1 MLCKEIGDGVT
12 ELACHP
18 GYVDPEFPSVY
29 SVEREAELRTLCD
42 PAVRE
47 TVQGLGLRLIGF
59 RELQSVSGAQ
69 PC

>member
-1 MLCKEIGDGVT
+1 MLCDEIKEGVT

-18 GYVDPEFPSVY
+18 GYVDPGFASVY
-29 SVEREAELRTLCD
+29 SVEREVELRTLCD

-47 TVQGLGLRLIGF
+47 TVLELGLRLIGF
-59 RELQSVSGAQ
+59 GELQSVCGAQ